1 MDALPLSACRLI
13 NAIRKMKANC
23 HRLMLVGDLPPPV
36 HGQSL
41 SFRML
46 CRALPSR
53 GFDCRIVDLGRKKT
67 SPYSRMSMIRVIEIC
82 KALARFVYGL
92 VLNYRRI
99 YILIS
104 QSRVGFIRDML
115 MIWSA
120 WLCGCRIVVHLRGGN
135 YDGFY
140 RGQSKLW
147 RFLIRHTLRRVDR
160 IIVLSERLRDMYG
173 FDPALQDQI
182 VVVTNSSPEKLEGK
196 PRHWN
201 GRTDTDRPVRL
212 LYLSN
217 MIQSKGYH
225 DALEA
230 VAILQRTTTIQ
241 LEAIFAG
248 QFFSDPCNDKWPMSL
263 EEAKANFLDRIE
275 ADGLSNIVR
284 YVGPV
289 AGEEKWHLLETSDF
303 FLLPTYYQE
312 GVPISIIEAM
322 AHGCLV
328 ITTNFRSSPDL
339 VADGETGILV
349 EHGRPEQIADAV
361 RRIASDPKKYTMMSK
376 AAVERYKKNF
386 SMERHLDTIIS
397 VLETM

>member
-1 MDALPLSACRLI
+1 MTRL
-13 NAIRKMKANC
+13 
-23 HRLMLVGDLPPPV
+23 
-36 HGQSL
+36 
-41 SFRML
+41 
-46 CRALPSR
+46 
-53 GFDCRIVDLGRKKT
+53 
-67 SPYSRMSMIRVIEIC
+67 IEIC
-82 KALARFVYGL
+82 KALARFVSGL
-92 VLNYRRI
+92 AGGYRRI
-99 YILIS
+99 YILIA

-120 WLCGCRIVVHLRGGN
+120 WLCGCRIVVHLHGGN

-140 RGQSKLW
+140 RGQPKLW
-147 RFLIRHTLRRVDR
+147 RFLIRHTLRRVNR

-173 FDPALQDQI
+173 FDPALQGRI
-182 VVVTNSSPEKLEGK
+182 VVVMNSPPEVLEGK

-201 GRTDTDRPVRL
+201 GCAETGRPVRL

-217 MIQSKGYH
+217 MIQSKGYY

-241 LEAIFAG
+241 LEAVFAG
-248 QFFSDPCNDKWPMSL
+248 LFFSDPYHDKWPMSP
-263 EEAKANFLDRIE
+263 EEAKANFLDRIK
-275 ADGLSNIVR
+275 ADGLSDIVR

-289 AGEEKWHLLETSDF
+289 AGEEKWRLLETSDF
-303 FLLPTYYQE
+303 FLLPTYYHHE

-339 VADGETGILV
+339 VSDDETGVLV
-349 EHGRPEQIADAV
+349 EHGRPEQIADAI
-361 RRIASDPKKYTMMSK
+361 RRIAANPKKYTMMSK
-376 AAVERYKKNF
+376 AAVKRYETKF
-386 SMERHLDTIIS
+386 SMEQHLDAMVS

>member
-1 MDALPLSACRLI
+1 ME
-13 NAIRKMKANC
+13 
-23 HRLMLVGDLPPPV
+23 
-36 HGQSL
+36 
-41 SFRML
+41 L
-46 CRALPSR
+46 C
-53 GFDCRIVDLGRKKT
+53 G
-67 SPYSRMSMIRVIEIC
+67 
-82 KALARFVYGL
+82 ALARFVIGL
-92 VLNYRRI
+92 AKCYRRV

-104 QSRVGFIRDML
+104 QSQVGFMRDML
-115 MIWSA
+115 MVWSA
-120 WLCGCRIVVHLRGGN
+120 WLCGCRIVVHLHGGN

-140 RGQSKLW
+140 RRQPKLW

-173 FDPALQDQI
+173 FDPALRDQV
-182 VVVTNSSPEKLEGK
+182 VVVTNSPPEALEGK
-196 PRHWN
+196 PRYWDEH
-201 GRTDTDRPVRL
+201 TDRPVRL

-230 VAILQRTTTIQ
+230 VAMLQRTTTIQ

-248 QFFSDPCNDKWPMSL
+248 QFFSDPCNDKRPMSL
-263 EEAKANFLDRIE
+263 DEAKENFLDRIK
-275 ADGLSNIVR
+275 ADGLSDIVR

-289 AGEEKWHLLETSDF
+289 DGEEKWHLLETSDF

-322 AHGCLV
+322 AHGCIV

-349 EHGRPEQIADAV
+349 GRGQPEQIADAI
-361 RRIASDPKKYTMMSK
+361 RRIATDACMYMTMSR
-376 AAVERYKKNF
+376 AAVERYEQNF
-386 SMERHLDTIIS
+386 TIDRHLDAMVS
-397 VLETM
+397 VLETI